1 MSPRRITQEDE
12 VTIEQTPPQS
22 PTFHDVREVAGIL
35 RMSRMTVYRAISTG
49 EIAAV
54 RIRGRWLVPAK
65 VIAEL
70 VDKATSAIDTE
81 GER

>member
-1 MSPRRITQEDE
+1 MTL
-12 VTIEQTPPQS
+12 EQTPPG

-54 RIRGRWLVPAK
+54 RIRDRWLVPAK
-65 VIAEL
+65 VITEL
-70 VDKATSAIDTE
+70 VAKATAVVDTD

>member
-1 MSPRRITQEDE
+1 MYEGSIRRLE
-12 VTIEQTPPQS
+12 VTIEQASPQG

-35 RMSRMTVYRAISTG
+35 RMSRMTVYRAIASG

-54 RIRGRWLVPAK
+54 RIRGRWLVPAA
-65 VIAEL
+65 VIARLEA
-70 VDKATSAIDTE
+70 KATEPTDAE

>member
-1 MSPRRITQEDE
+1 M
-12 VTIEQTPPQS
+12 TIEQTSPQG

-35 RMSRMTVYRAISTG
+35 RMSRMTVYRAIASG
-49 EIAAV
+49 ELAAV

-65 VIAEL
+65 VIAAL
-70 VDKATSAIDTE
+70 VAKATEAPETE